1 MNRARSDEDEETPVG
16 LQRLRHGH
24 EHGTAKQRRRSRR
37 GECRRHENG
46 GVIGDDPSHRC
57 KLSSFLCFIVINNVN
72 EQDASTVLTKSGK
85 SDASRQKYGDKAFE

>member
-1 MNRARSDEDEETPVG
+1 MSVNRARSDEDEETPVG

-24 EHGTAKQRRRSRR
+24 EHGTAKQRRR
-37 GECRRHENG
+37 RHENG
-46 GVIGDDPSHRC
+46 GVIGADPSRRC

-85 SDASRQKYGDKAFE
+85 SDASRLKYGDKAFE